1 MLLQLASRHKGRRAC
16 SFNVCRVPC
25 MPWWKSP
32 RSPSSPQ
39 RLSKQLVA
47 QVRAKGSSTSAATAR
62 WSGEGVEQPSS
73 SRLRLAIA
81 SGTALSAGYGA
92 CRVLFAPAGRQDVR
106 EVELPR
112 LPKPPARFV
121 HPYEKWPWYL
131 KAWFAL
137 KRSVF
142 LAWAFAPFFF
152 ASTCLL
158 LFGKDH
164 PSWRDFWLEQM
175 LQCTQR
181 AGAAFQKF
189 GQWLSMRPDMFPPD
203 VIRVLSKLRADAPA
217 HPPAVSRQI
226 LREHLG
232 KDVEELF
239 DEFQEEPVGS
249 GSVGQVHRARLRPEH
264 ALDGPGGRLRNVA
277 VKVQHPGVVDS
288 AFMDLSIVWKVVELS
303 ENFLHM
309 TLPFDRGDFDEV
321 IQAQMDFMREA
332 WNLQRFEQNFKTET
346 SIQFPKVSAKLV
358 TSEVLVETWA
368 DGTLIS
374 EIMEDFD
381 NLSVSCSGDVP
392 SLGTTQKAAFQR
404 KLSSILYDMSMKMMT
419 RDNFVHGDLHGGN
432 ILYSETNS
440 YVTVLDAGIATSL
453 ESRTVAPFGRFLN
466 ALCSGQADRV
476 VEYLQRFN
484 ESKISVNVAEL
495 KSDIQAIMDKFM
507 GPQHLSS
514 DGPVN
519 AADMFG
525 EVMFSMQ
532 KHGML
537 LKGDVASTLF
547 TISISEGLIR
557 QLDPTFDVARQA
569 LPYIAKYMPSAL
581 LGAD

>member
-1 MLLQLASRHKGRRAC
+1 MLLQLASRHRGRHAFV
-16 SFNVCRVPC
+16 FNVRRVPC
-25 MPWWKSP
+25 LAGKSQ
-32 RSPSSPQ
+32 SSPFSSQ
-39 RLSKQLVA
+39 RLLTRRGV
-47 QVRAKGSSTSAATAR
+47 QVRAQGSTTSPAAAVR
-62 WSGEGVEQPSS
+62 RSGANVDQQSS
-73 SRLRLAIA
+73 SRFRFVFVSAA
-81 SGTALSAGYGA
+81 AVSAGYA
-92 CRVLFAPAGRQDVR
+92 AYRVLFEPASKQDSN

-112 LPKPPARFV
+112 LPKPSGRFV
-121 HPYEKWPWYL
+121 HPYEKWPWYS

-137 KRSVF
+137 KRAVF
-142 LAWAFAPFFF
+142 LAWAFAPFFC
-152 ASTCLL
+152 ASGCLL
-158 LFGKDH
+158 LFGKDN
-164 PSWRDFWLEQM
+164 PSWRNFWLEQM
-175 LQCTQR
+175 LHCTQR

-203 VIRVLSKLRADAPA
+203 VIQVLSKLRADAPA
-217 HPPAVSRQI
+217 HPPAVSRQM
-226 LREHLG
+226 LKEHLG

-239 DEFQEEPVGS
+239 DEFQEEPVAS

-264 ALDGPGGRLRNVA
+264 ALDGPGGQLRDVA
-277 VKVQHPGVVDS
+277 VKVQHPAVVDS
-288 AFMDLSIVWKVVELS
+288 AFMDLSIVWKVVEFS
-303 ENFLHM
+303 EKFIHM

-321 IQAQMDFMREA
+321 IQSQMDFMREA
-332 WNLQRFEQNFKTET
+332 WNLQRFEQNFKAEAC
-346 SIQFPKVSAKLV
+346 IKFPKVSAKLV

-368 DGTLIS
+368 EGSLIS

-381 NLSVSCSGDVP
+381 NP
-392 SLGTTQKAAFQR
+392 SASRDADLHSSRTQRAAFQK

-432 ILYSETNS
+432 ILYSESDS

-453 ESRTVAPFGRFLN
+453 ESQSVAPFGRFLN
-466 ALCSGQADRV
+466 ALCSGHADTV
-476 VEYLQRFN
+476 VEYLRRFN
-484 ESKISVNVAEL
+484 ESKSPVNVAQL
-495 KSDIQAIMDKFM
+495 TSDIQATMDKFM
-507 GPQHLSS
+507 GPEHMSG

-525 EVMFSMQ
+525 EVLFSMQ

-557 QLDPTFDVARQA
+557 QLDPAFDVARSA
-569 LPYIAKYMPSAL
+569 LPYIAKYMPFAL